1 MAGPSGGR
9 PDLIKPGYARWFLYD
24 AAQERGGVS
33 AKGQRLSSLIIFLPT
48 FGMFGDPLGGSFFG
62 SEALDYFRLTIG
74 PKNVYHP
81 TESGV
86 AFRRCEGGPML
97 GHIPNMHLPGV
108 GSSRLTDEYD
118 KAPEREVSARGPR
131 T

>member
-1 MAGPSGGR
+1 VAGPSGGR

-62 SEALDYFRLTIG
+62 SEALDYFRIAIG
-74 PKNVYHP
+74 P
-81 TESGV
+81 
-86 AFRRCEGGPML
+86 
-97 GHIPNMHLPGV
+97 
-108 GSSRLTDEYD
+108 
-118 KAPEREVSARGPR
+118 
-131 T
+131 